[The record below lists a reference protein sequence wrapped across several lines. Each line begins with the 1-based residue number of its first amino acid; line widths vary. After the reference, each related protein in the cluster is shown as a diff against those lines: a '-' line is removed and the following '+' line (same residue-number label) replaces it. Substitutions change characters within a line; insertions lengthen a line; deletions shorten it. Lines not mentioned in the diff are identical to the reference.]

1 MNNDFIYDIETFPN
15 VFTLSVE
22 HACAPLRW
30 CFEISDFRNESREI
44 LSFLKSLKS
53 MGARMV
59 GFNNLGFDYPVLHTL
74 ILTGRCE
81 PSILYKKAM
90 MIIQSQDDDNRWV
103 HQVYKDD
110 RFIEQIDLYK
120 IHHFDNRA
128 KATSLKVL
136 EFNMRA
142 DSIEDLPFPVGKNLT
157 RDEIVVLKKYNMHD
171 VKMTK
176 LFYHQ
181 TLKMIKF
188 REELTRNYQRDFM
201 NHNDTKIGKDYF
213 IMKLQEAG
221 VECYEY
227 GSKGRTPRQTRRSSI
242 QLFHAILPSISF
254 QQPEFNR
261 MVEWLRGQTI
271 VETKAVYKDLSVT
284 IKGFKFVFGL
294 GGIHGSVDSRIV
306 ESDNR
311 YVLIDLD
318 VSSYYPNL
326 AIVNNFYPQH
336 LGEMFC
342 KIYKWLYEE
351 RRKYKKKST
360 ESEMLKLAL
369 NGVYGDSN
377 SVFSVFY
384 DPLFTMRITLNGQLL
399 LCQLAER
406 VMQFSELIQIN
417 TDGMTVRILRDDLV
431 KLQIVCQTWEG
442 ETGLSLESAAYSKM
456 FIRDVNNYLAV
467 YDNGDIKRKGAY
479 EYDLDWNQNHSALV
493 IPMVAEKVL
502 VEGVS
507 IRETVENWSERMDFM
522 MRVKVPRSSRLVI
535 QYPSQWGD
543 TDFPLQNITRYYV
556 AVDGGNLVKIMPPLK
571 GNTEDRRFNIE
582 SGWGVQVCND
592 IKDAGNLPIDYE
604 YYIQEVEKLCIGL
617 K

>member
-1 MNNDFIYDIETFPN
+1 
-15 VFTLSVE
+15 
-22 HACAPLRW
+22 
-30 CFEISDFRNESREI
+30 
-44 LSFLKSLKS
+44 